1 MTPRRTLTA
10 TSLLQRMGTNRTV
23 SQVMRR
29 SVPLDR
35 SIARLTGGRLHLVP
49 RALLPQLI
57 LTTTGRRSRQPR
69 TTPLIYIEDGNDY
82 IVVASNFGQNRRPA
96 WSYNLEATPSATIT
110 IGRQTKSIHAQRLT
124 ESERSEPPSGPRQL
138 RCGPPI
144 ETTNGGPTTARST
157 STGSSPR
164 DPPTDH
170 RCREPGSD
178 RHLRGRYLHVSSK
191 TTSKVPASARSM
203 KSSMLS
209 A

>member
-10 TSLLQRMGTNRTV
+10 TSLLQRMGTNKAV

-57 LTTTGRRSRQPR
+57 LTTTGRRSGQPR

-82 IVVASNFGQNRRPA
+82 TVVASNFGQNRRPA

-110 IGRQTKSIHAQRLT
+110 IGRQTKSVHAQRLT
-124 ESERSEPPSGPRQL
+124 ESERTTIWPRAIAVWPAYRDYERWADDRTIDLYRLEP
-138 RCGPPI
+138 
-144 ETTNGGPTTARST
+144 T
-157 STGSSPR
+157 
-164 DPPTDH
+164 
-170 RCREPGSD
+170 
-178 RHLRGRYLHVSSK
+178 
-191 TTSKVPASARSM
+191 
-203 KSSMLS
+203 
-209 A
+209 

>member
-10 TSLLQRMGTNRTV
+10 TSLLQRMGANKTV

-57 LTTTGRRSRQPR
+57 LTTTGRRSGRPR

-82 IVVASNFGQNRRPA
+82 VVVASNFGQNRRPA

-110 IGRQTKSIHAQRLT
+110 IGCQTQSVRAQRLT
-124 ESERSEPPSGPRQL
+124 ESERTAIWPRAIAVWPAYRDYERWADDRTIDLYRLEP
-138 RCGPPI
+138 
-144 ETTNGGPTTARST
+144 T
-157 STGSSPR
+157 
-164 DPPTDH
+164 
-170 RCREPGSD
+170 
-178 RHLRGRYLHVSSK
+178 
-191 TTSKVPASARSM
+191 
-203 KSSMLS
+203 
-209 A
+209 